1 MAEGEEGAERGGDA
15 AERRSKK
22 SKFGDKGKQIDK
34 FDKRRQK
41 GDVHFT

>member
-1 MAEGEEGAERGGDA
+1 MAEGEEGAEHGGDT

-22 SKFGDKGKQIDK
+22 SRFGDKGKQVNK
-34 FDKRRQK
+34 FDKRRHK